1 MSNIL
6 ELKKITRNYQLNNKT
21 LHIFKDINLSIKTKE
36 SVALVGPSGC
46 GKTSLLHI
54 AGLLEAPSSGEV
66 YLNNQKVNWNSDKDL
81 SISRLRDIGFI
92 FQFNNLLD
100 DFNAKE
106 NIALPYIISGHEKK
120 IAFDKAEILLS
131 RVGLEDRMKS
141 FPNQLSGGE
150 QQRVAIARAMISEP
164 ACLLADEP
172 TGNLDANNAKDVLD
186 LIVELNDSK
195 RTALLI
201 VTHDLSIANMM
212 DRKLE
217 LSNQRLIEL

>member
-150 QQRVAIARAMISEP
+150 QQRVAIARSLINEP
-164 ACLLADEP
+164 SIILADEP
-172 TGNLDANNAKDVLD
+172 TGNLDFKSSMNVMELFSE
-186 LIVELNDSK
+186 LVEEYSCSIIL
-195 RTALLI
+195 A
-201 VTHDLSIANMM
+201 THDLSIADLQ
-212 DRKLE
+212 DRIISIDDL
-217 LSNQRLIEL
+217 RI

>member
-6 ELKKITRNYQLNNKT
+6 ELKKITRNYKLNNKT

-150 QQRVAIARAMISEP
+150 QQRVAIARSLINEP
-164 ACLLADEP
+164 SIILADEP
-172 TGNLDANNAKDVLD
+172 TGNLDFKASMNVMELFSE
-186 LIVELNDSK
+186 LVEEYSCSIIL
-195 RTALLI
+195 A
-201 VTHDLSIANMM
+201 THDLSIADLQ
-212 DRKLE
+212 DRIISIDDL
-217 LSNQRLIEL
+217 RI